1 MNKLMGFFELKSIDL
16 PSVQW
21 KEYLGT
27 ESLDPDILWTVRSA
41 VFHGDDLNLPRAVGV
56 TAQEATTFAEMLRSR
71 LKDIGMVIYYPYF
84 IANKSGTLNVYR
96 DRIIIE
102 AVPNDLWNLVTY
114 SDRAVTY
121 ESSENGIKADGDR
134 AFLTDSELKQITDRV
149 PVIRRT
155 FQDDLLTDKSIL
167 LEWSLAQ
174 KSNIAKKPVGE
185 EFLIFYELRTI
196 K

>member
-1 MNKLMGFFELKSIDL
+1 M
-16 PSVQW
+16 
-21 KEYLGT
+21 
-27 ESLDPDILWTVRSA
+27 
-41 VFHGDDLNLPRAVGV
+41 NLPRAVGV

-121 ESSENGIKADGDR
+121 ELSENGIKADGDR